1 MPNAAKSLLA
11 RRRSGARAIFR
22 KMEEPARLRRPGRI
36 VLDSTPSLAL
46 APGPAGS
53 AIIAALKEAHVTT
66 VAALPDIWTSAGLL
80 WPLSRDP
87 AFRLIRV
94 CKEDEAISICSGLA
108 YCDQRAVASMQSTG
122 FQDSINAI
130 RAIAVGYQQPI
141 CMLVGLL
148 QRDLQKPLDDTQ
160 IYDVRVVLNLLTVLE
175 IDYFFVDGPED
186 VAKIAPAVETAYAHS
201 KPVIMLITRPVAV
214 A

>member
-1 MPNAAKSLLA
+1 M
-11 RRRSGARAIFR
+11 
-22 KMEEPARLRRPGRI
+22 
-36 VLDSTPSLAL
+36 LDSTPSLEL
-46 APGPAGS
+46 PPAPTGS
-53 AIIAALKEAHVTT
+53 AIIQALKDARVTT

-94 CKEDEAISICSGLA
+94 CKEDEGISICSGLA
-108 YCDQRAVASMQSTG
+108 YCDQRAVLSMQSTG

-148 QRDLQKPLDDTQ
+148 QRDLHKPLDDAQT
-160 IYDVRVVLNLLTVLE
+160 YDVRVVLNLLAALE
-175 IDYFFVDGPED
+175 IDYFFVDGPAD
-186 VAKIAPAVETAYAHS
+186 VDKIAPAIDQAYALS
-201 KPVIMLITRPVAV
+201 RPVIMLITRPVAV